1 MKNRLL
7 ALILS
12 LTATAALALSASAAQ
27 THEVPVTLTV
37 VNTQQRISVTVPAAL
52 PVSVVNGYV
61 VTATNAAVRNTADEG
76 VVRIAAVEV
85 TDGSLTVGDYDHFEE
100 APVNTIAL
108 RLNGCPTRGAGF
120 LSITDS
126 AFPPIAPGDR
136 LTLDYEARVRAVGA
150 PRNEKAAAVVFTIE
164 AVESGGAA

>member
-52 PVSVVNGYV
+52 PVSVVDGYV
-61 VTATNAAVRNTADEG
+61 VTATNAAIRNTAAEG
-76 VVRIAAVEV
+76 AVRIAAVTV
-85 TDGSLTVGDYDHFEE
+85 TDGTLAVGDYANFEDT
-100 APVNTIAL
+100 PVNTIAL
-108 RLNGCPTRGAGF
+108 SLNGCPTRGAGE
-120 LSITDS
+120 LAITEE
-126 AFPPIAPGDR
+126 AFPAIGEGESLALNYD
-136 LTLDYEARVRAVGA
+136 AKVNAVGE
-150 PRNEKAAAVVFTIE
+150 PKNETAATVVFTI
-164 AVESGGAA
+164 AAAE

>member
-37 VNTQQRISVTVPAAL
+37 VNTQQRISVTVPASL
-52 PVSVVNGYV
+52 PVSVVDGV
-61 VTATNAAVRNTADEG
+61 VITATNAAVRNTADEG

-108 RLNGCPTRGAGF
+108 RLNGCPTRGAGE
-120 LSITDS
+120 LVITDE
-126 AFPPIAPGDR
+126 AFPAIEAGDS
-136 LTLDYEARVRAVGA
+136 LALDYDAKVSTVGE
-150 PRNEKAAAVVFTIE
+150 PRNETAATVVFTIATAE
-164 AVESGGAA
+164 

>member
-52 PVSVVNGYV
+52 PVSVVDGV
-61 VTATNAAVRNTADEG
+61 VITATNAAVRNTADEG

-120 LSITDS
+120 LFITDS
-126 AFPPIAPGDR
+126 AFPPIAPGES
-136 LTLDYEARVRAVGA
+136 LALNYNAKVNAVGE
-150 PRNEKAAAVVFTIE
+150 PKNETAATVVFTI
-164 AVESGGAA
+164 AAAE

>member
-37 VNTQQRISVTVPAAL
+37 VNTQQRISVTVPASL
-52 PVSVVNGYV
+52 PVSVVDGV
-61 VTATNAAVRNTADEG
+61 VITATNAAVRNTADEG

-108 RLNGCPTRGAGF
+108 RLNGCPTRGAGE
-120 LSITDS
+120 LAITEE
-126 AFPPIAPGDR
+126 AFPAIGAGESLALNYD
-136 LTLDYEARVRAVGA
+136 AKVNAVGE
-150 PRNEKAAAVVFTIE
+150 PKNETAATVVFTI
-164 AVESGGAA
+164 AAAE

>member
-27 THEVPVTLTV
+27 THEVPVTLTMI
-37 VNTQQRISVTVPAAL
+37 NNEQRISVTVPAAL
-52 PVSVVNGYV
+52 PVSVVDGYV
-61 VTATNAAVRNTADEG
+61 VTATNAAIRNTAAEG
-76 VVRIAAVEV
+76 AVHIAAVEV

-108 RLNGCPTRGAGF
+108 SLNGCPTRGAGE
-120 LSITDS
+120 LAITEE
-126 AFPPIAPGDR
+126 AFPAIGAGESLALNYD
-136 LTLDYEARVRAVGA
+136 AKVNAVGE
-150 PRNEKAAAVVFTIE
+150 PKNETAATVVFTI
-164 AVESGGAA
+164 AAAE

>member
-52 PVSVVNGYV
+52 PVSVVDGYV
-61 VTATNAAVRNTADEG
+61 VTATNAAIRNTAAEG
-76 VVRIAAVEV
+76 AVHIAAVTV
-85 TDGSLTVGDYDHFEE
+85 TDGTLAVGHYEHFEE
-100 APVNTIAL
+100 GAANTIAL
-108 RLNGCPTRGAGF
+108 SLNGCPTRGAGE
-120 LSITDS
+120 LAIGAGESLALNYD
-126 AFPPIAPGDR
+126 AK
-136 LTLDYEARVRAVGA
+136 VNAVGE
-150 PRNEKAAAVVFTIE
+150 PKNETAATVVFTI
-164 AVESGGAA
+164 AAAE

>member
-52 PVSVVNGYV
+52 PVSVVDDYV
-61 VTATNAAVRNTADEG
+61 VTATNAAIRNTAVEG
-76 VVRIAAVEV
+76 AVRIAAVEV
-85 TDGSLTVGDYDHFEE
+85 SDGTLSVGDYANFEE
-100 APVNTIAL
+100 TQVNTIAL
-108 RLNGCPTRGAGF
+108 SLNGCPTQGAGE
-120 LSITDS
+120 LAITEE
-126 AFPPIAPGDR
+126 AFPAIGAGESLALNYD
-136 LTLDYEARVRAVGA
+136 AKVNAVGE
-150 PRNEKAAAVVFTIE
+150 PKNETAATVVFTI
-164 AVESGGAA
+164 AAAE